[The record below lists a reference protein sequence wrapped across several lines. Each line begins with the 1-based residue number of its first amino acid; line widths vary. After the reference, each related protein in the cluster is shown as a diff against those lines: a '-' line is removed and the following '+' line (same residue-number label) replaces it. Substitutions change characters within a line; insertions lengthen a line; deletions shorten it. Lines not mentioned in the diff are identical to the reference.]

1 MIRLALKIVGA
12 VVAVILLYLTFTLG
26 QVWWASRQDDR
37 TPANAIVVLGAA
49 QWNGLPSPV
58 LKARLDHA
66 AELWREGVAPVIVV
80 TGGKQAGDHTNE
92 GMAGYTY
99 LRGLGVPDSALKVE
113 VEGGDT
119 YEELSAT
126 RHILDD
132 AGLGRSVVIVSSPYH
147 AFRSAAIAEEL
158 GLRPHFS
165 GTGEDVEASSLAR
178 ETAGVALG
186 RIISFRRLS
195 AF

>member
-1 MIRLALKIVGA
+1 MIRLALKIAGA
-12 VVAVILLYLTFTLG
+12 VVAVLLLYLTFTLG
-26 QVWWASRQDDR
+26 QVFLASRQDDR
-37 TPANAIVVLGAA
+37 TPSNAIVVLGAA
-49 QWNGLPSPV
+49 QWNGQPSPV

-80 TGGKQAGDHTNE
+80 TGGKQVGDHTNE

-132 AGLGRSVVIVSSPYH
+132 AGIGRSVVIVSSPYH
-147 AFRSAAIAEEL
+147 AYRSAAIAEEL

-165 GTGEDVEASSLAR
+165 GTDEAVEASSLAR
-178 ETAGVALG
+178 ETAGAALG
-186 RIISFRRLS
+186 RLISYRRLS
-195 AF
+195 AL